1 MPFNFPGVHRA
12 AAVAHQPFVRLHN
25 WQIKETVEGKFF
37 AGETYNGAGRI
48 STDIVEFDEV
58 SKCGQTRSGRVY
70 ELVGDSGSS
79 PKVEYLWECY
89 KQINRLTDLPVQTS
103 ITG

>member
-1 MPFNFPGVHRA
+1 MSFNFPGIHRVA
-12 AAVAHQPFVRLHN
+12 GVAHKPKVTLRN

-37 AGETYNGAGRI
+37 AGEEGGAGRV
-48 STDIVEFDEV
+48 STDIVEFDEKT
-58 SKCGQTRSGRVY
+58 KCGRTRSGRVY
-70 ELVGDSGSS
+70 ELVGDSRSTLQ
-79 PKVEYLWECY
+79 VEYLWASY

>member
-1 MPFNFPGVHRA
+1 MSFNFPNVCR
-12 AAVAHQPFVRLHN
+12 VAGIAHKPVVTLRN

-37 AGETYNGAGRI
+37 AGEDNGAGRV
-48 STDIVEFDEV
+48 STVIVDFDEKTK
-58 SKCGQTRSGRVY
+58 SGRTLSGRVY

-79 PKVEYLWECY
+79 SQVEYLWGCY